1 MPTREQSRWPR
12 TQLALG
18 ILALTAGC
26 GGGGDTTAPN
36 SEVGVIQVSTVTTGV
51 SLDADGYTATLDG
64 TSSSIAVPVNG
75 SASFNGVAAGSHTVL
90 LTGVAANCQVAGGN
104 PLAVTVTGG
113 ATAPVAFA
121 VSCAEP
127 PPQVGVLRI
136 TTTTSGTDPDADG
149 YRFTVDGARS
159 DPIGVNATTDLANTA
174 AGAHTV
180 VLSDVAA
187 NCSVDAVSKS
197 ATVASGAAAT
207 VAFTITCAALPP
219 TTGSIRVTT
228 STTGPDPD
236 NSYRFVIDA
245 GSSDPIAG
253 NTSATIGN
261 IAAGPHT
268 VRLSSI
274 AGNCSVAG
282 GATKNVSVTAGA
294 TSEVAFSVTCTSLTP
309 SASRS
314 SMAATP
320 RTMFTGESSAIT
332 VTVRNVNGGAVPNT
346 TVTLSATGSGNS
358 ITPASATTNASG
370 VATFTFSS
378 TVEGSKTISA
388 TAGGVTLTDTET
400 IFVQRRPTTTVIFED
415 QPDPSPVGTPI
426 QVRFRVTAEDGVT
439 PTTGTVAVSSDQE
452 ADVGCEA
459 VSLDAQGEGFCDF
472 ALSIP
477 GTHTIRAAYSGNTQ
491 FEESDDPDGEAHLVT
506 P

>member
-1 MPTREQSRWPR
+1 MPTCEQSRWPR

-36 SEVGVIQVSTVTTGV
+36 SEVGVIQVSTATTGV

-64 TSSSIAVPVNG
+64 TASSIAVPVNG
-75 SASFNGVAAGSHTVL
+75 SASFNSVAAGSHTVAL
-90 LTGVAANCQVAGGN
+90 GGVAANCQVAGDN
-104 PLAVTVTGG
+104 PRVVAITAG

-121 VSCAEP
+121 VSCVEP

-136 TTTTSGTDPDADG
+136 TTTTSGTDPDAEG

-159 DPIGVNATTDLANTA
+159 DPIGVNATTDLANIA
-174 AGAHTV
+174 VGNHSV

-187 NCSVDAVSKS
+187 NCSVDQASKS
-197 ATVASGAAAT
+197 ANVTPGATAT

-219 TTGSIRVTT
+219 TTGSIRITT
-228 STTGPDPD
+228 TTTGPDPD
-236 NSYRFVIDA
+236 NSYRYAIDGGA
-245 GSSDPIAG
+245 SDPIAG
-253 NTSATIGN
+253 NTNATIGN
-261 IAAGPHT
+261 IAAGSHT

-294 TSEVAFSVTCTSLTP
+294 TADVAFSVTCTSLTP

-358 ITPASATTNASG
+358 INPASATTNANG
-370 VATFTFSS
+370 VATFSFSS
-378 TVEGSKTISA
+378 TVEGDKTIRA
-388 TAGGVTLTDTET
+388 TAGGVALEDTEVIT
-400 IFVQRRPTTTVIFED
+400 LERRPTTTAILDV
-415 QPDPSPVGTPI
+415 QPEPSTVGASIHVT
-426 QVRFRVTAEDGVT
+426 FRVSAQGGVT
-439 PTTGTVAVSSDQE
+439 PTTGTVAVFSEQE
-452 ADVGCEA
+452 ADVGCDA
-459 VSLDAQGEGFCDF
+459 APLNAQGEGSCDF
-472 ALSIP
+472 VLSSA
-477 GTHTIRAAYSGNTQ
+477 GTHTIRATYGENNQ
-491 FEESDDPDGEAHLVT
+491 FEESSDPDGHAHVVT